1 MIEQE
6 LKSRWMVVVK
16 CNKKEERTRNIER
29 RKEREIEEG
38 EQDQKRGIEGGWV
51 EVVKEYD
58 VDGYVERIEEEQ
70 IGK

>member
-6 LKSRWMVVVK
+6 LKSRWMVAVK

-70 IGK
+70 RGK